1 MESIH
6 RWLIDQVRP
15 GRMENLK
22 DLRGAPTGALGKGHV
37 SLRTENITF
46 KVHSRLNGW
55 RLEVR
60 FPPQAQGPGIRR

>member
-37 SLRTENITF
+37 SLRTKNITF
-46 KVHSRLNGW
+46 KVPI
-55 RLEVR
+55 V
-60 FPPQAQGPGIRR
+60 A